1 MTVVSELDT
10 SIPNGARAYNGLL
23 GALEPLL
30 RPDRDLNARLQA
42 AFPPGEPGPRD
53 LAIAN
58 RVYLQRAVQQAVHG
72 RARQLLD
79 LGAGFPVPR
88 LQPRGAPA
96 LRPLHEVA
104 RAANP
109 EARTAYVDWDLQVVS
124 HGRAAV
130 RGIPGV
136 AYAHADLAGIASVV
150 QCPDVTQVIDWFQP
164 VTVIFGL
171 TLHFWPASA
180 ARTIV
185 EGYLAGLAPGSRV
198 VITVPWWR
206 DEALFHRVQGAYGMA
221 ELHNHNPTQVMALF
235 RGLSLMGNGIE
246 MAQGEAGL
254 AGRDASAC
262 VLGGVGLV

>member
-10 SIPNGARAYNGLL
+10 STPNGARAYNGLL

-30 RPDRDLNARLQA
+30 RPDREMNARLEA
-42 AFPPGEPGPRD
+42 VFPPGEPGPRD

-58 RVYLQRAVQQAVHG
+58 RVYLQRAVSQAVHG
-72 RARQLLD
+72 RARQVLD
-79 LGAGFPVPR
+79 LGAGYPVHR

-96 LRPLHEVA
+96 LRPLHEEA
-104 RAANP
+104 RKAHP
-109 EARTAYVDWDLQVVS
+109 EARCAYVDRDLQVVS

-136 AYAHADLAGIASVV
+136 TYALADLADVAAVAG
-150 QCPDVTQVIDWFQP
+150 CPDVRQVIDWRWP

-171 TLHFWPASA
+171 TLHFWSASE
-180 ARTIV
+180 ARRIV
-185 EGYLAGLAPGSRV
+185 QGYLNGMAPGSRL

-206 DEALFHRVQGAYGMA
+206 DEALFHRVQGAYGVA
-221 ELHNHNPTQVMALF
+221 ELHNHTRVQVEALF
-235 RGLSLMGNGIE
+235 RGTSPLGSGIE
-246 MAQGEAGL
+246 VAQGEAGV
-254 AGRDASAC
+254 AGREASAC